1 MTVTLTHEHLYIGI
15 IFLLMGIQIYQRTL
29 IKKLQKEVD
38 DIWSQMA
45 ALVANIS
52 IQLTASQKDKNDK

>member
-1 MTVTLTHEHLYIGI
+1 
-15 IFLLMGIQIYQRTL
+15 MGIQIYQRNS
-29 IKKLQKEVD
+29 IKKLEKEVD

>member
-1 MTVTLTHEHLYIGI
+1 
-15 IFLLMGIQIYQRTL
+15 MGIQIYQRTL

-52 IQLTASQKDKNDK
+52 IQLTATQKDKNDK

>member
-1 MTVTLTHEHLYIGI
+1 MTVTLTQEHLYVGI
-15 IFLLMGIQIYQRTL
+15 IIVLIGIQIYQQKI
-29 IKKLQKEVD
+29 IKKLEKEVD